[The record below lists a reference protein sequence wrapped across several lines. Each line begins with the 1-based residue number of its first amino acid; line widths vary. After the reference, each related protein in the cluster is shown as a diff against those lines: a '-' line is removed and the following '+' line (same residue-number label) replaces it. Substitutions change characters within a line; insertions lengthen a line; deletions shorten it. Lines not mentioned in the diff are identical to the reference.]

1 MNSGLQLPK
10 KQMFGTGISCFK
22 HTMALARCAG
32 VLLALTLPASFG
44 LADDEAPAW
53 LRQAAAATLQVYSK
67 DVSAVTLFHE
77 QKINVNEGGKVTTTT
92 YGAVRILSVEGRS
105 AAVARVVYET
115 DSGKVEEIRGWVIR
129 PSGAV
134 KRLGKEQILDL
145 AAVDNDV
152 YNEVRIRTIS
162 ASDDIE
168 AGSVFGY
175 ETTSE
180 SRSVFTQFEWQFQS
194 HLPVLVSRVSLAL
207 PAGWRAESVTFN
219 HPNVPPAISGSTYT
233 WELRQLP
240 FIEKE
245 PARPELSNLA
255 PRLAVSYFPPPG
267 AKTGIGRTFDNWV
280 SVSRWLSELSAPQ
293 MELNEALVAK
303 ARELVKNAKN
313 EYERI
318 QAIGR
323 YAQNVKY
330 VSIQTGIGRGGG
342 YRPHSAKE
350 VFEKAY
356 GDCKDKANLMRAL
369 LMAVDITA
377 FPVAIYSGDPTY
389 VREQWPSPQQF
400 NHCIIAVK
408 VSDQT
413 QCESVVQHPS
423 LGRLLIFDP
432 TDDNTPVGDLPD
444 HEQGSLALIVA
455 GDAGVLLRMPQAAP
469 EANRMER
476 QTEMTLAP
484 DGSIVV
490 RVGERSIGQ
499 SAVNERRLFRALSRP
514 DYVKVIERWIAR
526 GANAASVSKIE
537 PADDNVRGRFALD
550 VEFTVPVYG
559 QLMQGRLLVF
569 KPAVIAQREIL
580 LLTSASRKY
589 PVVLEA
595 EAYSE
600 TMRIKLPTGFVP
612 DEVPDAA
619 SLQTQFGTYRAHYEV
634 KDDYILATRTLV
646 LRAGTIP
653 VEQYA
658 EVRGFFERIRASE
671 QGVAVLVK
679 K

>member
-1 MNSGLQLPK
+1 MNSGLQLAEPQAK
-10 KQMFGTGISCFK
+10 RFNYTW
-22 HTMALARCAG
+22 ALIRCAG
-32 VLLALTLPASFG
+32 VFLALTLPGHFG
-44 LADDEAPAW
+44 FADDEAPAW
-53 LRQAAAATLQVYSK
+53 LRQAASATLPVYSK
-67 DVSAVTLFHE
+67 DVSAATLFHE
-77 QKINVNEGGKVTTTT
+77 QRVTVNEGGKVTTTT

-115 DSGKVEEIRGWVIR
+115 DTGKVGEMRGWVIR
-129 PSGAV
+129 PSRAV
-134 KRLGKEQILDL
+134 KRIGKEQILDL

-152 YNEVRIRTIS
+152 YNEVRIRTL
-162 ASDDIE
+162 AAPDDIE
-168 AGSVFGY
+168 PGSVFGF

-180 SRSVFTQFEWQFQS
+180 SRSVFTQFEWEFQS
-194 HLPVLVSRVSLAL
+194 RLPALVSRFSLAL

-219 HPNVPPAISGSTYT
+219 HSDVRPTITGSTYT
-233 WELRQLP
+233 WELRELP

-245 PARPELSNLA
+245 PASPELSNLA

-267 AKTGIGRTFDNWV
+267 TRAGIGRTFDNWV

-293 MELNEALVAK
+293 MELNEALVVK

-323 YAQNVKY
+323 YAQSVKY

-342 YRPHSAKE
+342 YRPHSARE

-369 LMAVDITA
+369 LRAVDISA

-408 VSDQT
+408 VSDET
-413 QCESVVQHPS
+413 QCDSVVQHPT

-444 HEQGSLALIVA
+444 HEQGSLALLAA
-455 GDAGVLLRMPQAAP
+455 GDAGALLRMPQATP
-469 EANRMER
+469 EANRLER

-484 DGSIVV
+484 DGSIAV
-490 RVGERSIGQ
+490 RVGERSVGQ

-514 DYVKVIERWIAR
+514 EYAKMIERWIAR

-537 PADDNVRGRFALD
+537 PADDNQRGFALD

-569 KPAVIAQREIL
+569 KPAVISQRESVV
-580 LLTSASRKY
+580 LTSASRKH
-589 PVVLEA
+589 PIVLEA
-595 EAYSE
+595 EAYTE
-600 TMRIKLPTGFVP
+600 TVRIKLPTGFVP

-619 SLQTQFGTYRAHYEV
+619 NLQMKFGSYRAHYEV
-634 KDDYILATRTLV
+634 KDDFLLGTRTLV
-646 LRAGTIP
+646 LRAGVIP
-653 VEQYA
+653 VEQYS

-671 QGVAVLVK
+671 QGMAVLVK